1 MTRKALGIASAAL
14 VLLLLAA
21 ALTVGSSL
29 PAELML
35 PTHWGISGAPDHFSG
50 KWAALLM
57 PVCMTALLSLLF
69 WFLPA
74 LEPRGRNLGRSPGL
88 YHATWVALLLVMAAI
103 ELVIVSVALRWH
115 LRVEHIMTGTIGL
128 VLVLVGN
135 QLGKSRSMYL
145 VGIRTPWTLASEEV
159 WMKTNRLG
167 GKLMVLG
174 GLLIMVSAFLPL
186 PSGLA
191 AALFGSILALVVI
204 VPAAYS
210 YMLWRRE
217 RRGDQPSL

>member
-1 MTRKALGIASAAL
+1 
-14 VLLLLAA
+14 
-21 ALTVGSSL
+21 
-29 PAELML
+29 
-35 PTHWGISGAPDHFSG
+35 
-50 KWAALLM
+50 
-57 PVCMTALLSLLF
+57 MTALLSLLF

-74 LEPRGRNLGRSPGL
+74 LEPRGRNLSRSPGL
-88 YHATWVALLLVMAAI
+88 YHAIWASLLLVMAAI

-115 LRVEHIMTGTIGL
+115 LRVEHLMTGTIGL

-174 GLLIMVSAFLPL
+174 GLAMIVSAFLPL

-191 AALFGSILALVVI
+191 AVLFGSILALVVL